1 MNMAPGPDGAR
12 HTPAMEH
19 LRDQI
24 AEDRQA
30 LGETVTALHAKA
42 DVKGRVREKAVD
54 AELAAANLAGRVGR
68 TAGSIPRLAKRA
80 ATTASGQVAAKVP
93 EPVRAPIGQ
102 ATGLMRRQMRVVAAV
117 LTAILAAMAMRRRL
131 SR

>member
-24 AEDRQA
+24 AEDRHA
-30 LGETVTALHAKA
+30 LAETVTALHTKA

-68 TAGSIPRLAKRA
+68 TAGSLPRFAKRA
-80 ATTASGQVAAKVP
+80 ANTASDQVREKVP
-93 EPVRAPIGQ
+93 EPVRTPIGQ
-102 ATGLMRRQMRVVAAV
+102 AAGMVRGQMRIVAAV
-117 LTAILAAMAMRRRL
+117 LTAILAAMAMRRRR